1 MQAGAQRGA
10 DGTYE
15 MANSGESLI
24 KGYLQRR
31 GWGARNQRGNS
42 RPRRPAGPRGEGHML
57 SPEPEAGRAGGEAGG

>member
-1 MQAGAQRGA
+1 
-10 DGTYE
+10 

-42 RPRRPAGPRGEGHML
+42 RPGRPAGPRTESGVP
-57 SPEPEAGRAGGEAGG
+57 SPEPRAERAG